1 MKIRKRFENQ
11 AVGLLPLL
19 LFMVMDNYLSY
30 KLSFAIGVV
39 VSLLIQGIVEGWMNF
54 VSIYF

>member
-39 VSLLIQGIVEGWMNF
+39 VCLLCLARAR
-54 VSIYF
+54 SITSCCFSPP